1 MAQRLTDALGRE
13 LLLEATPRR
22 IVSLVPSLTEWL
34 FAIGAGD
41 QVIGVTDFCLHP
53 ADGVA
58 AKARVRGTKN
68 PDRAAIID
76 LRPDLV
82 IASREENRERDVL
95 ALAAAG
101 IQVYVT
107 DIRAVAGAIATLA
120 ELARLLEHDSQAMP
134 LLDDMHAALAEALV
148 APRESVRVLVP
159 IWRDPWMAIGNDSY
173 AHDLL
178 TVCGATN
185 VAATLPGR
193 YPRFQIADIPALRPE
208 VILLPS
214 EPYRFTADDL
224 PALRAA
230 WNGPIRFV
238 DGELLTWYGP
248 RIPLALRTFRAL
260 FEHDIAEPPREE
272 RL

>member
-1 MAQRLTDALGRE
+1 MTQQLTDALGRA
-13 LLLEATPRR
+13 LLLAATPRR

-34 FAIGAGD
+34 FAIGAD
-41 QVIGVTDFCLHP
+41 EQIVGVTNFCLHP
-53 ADGVA
+53 AGGVA
-58 AKARVRGTKN
+58 TKTRVRGTKN
-68 PDRAAIID
+68 PDRAAIIE

-82 IASREENRERDVL
+82 IASCEENRERDVI
-95 ALAAAG
+95 ALEAAG

-107 DIRAVAGAIATLA
+107 DIRTVAGAIETLA
-120 ELARLLEHDSQAMP
+120 ELARLLERDSQAAP
-134 LLDDMHAALAEALV
+134 LLDEMRATLAESLAT
-148 APRESVRVLVP
+148 PRESRRVLAP
-159 IWRDPWMAIGNDSY
+159 IWRNPWMAIGDDSY

-178 TVCGATN
+178 TVCGALN

-193 YPRFQIADIPALRPE
+193 YPRFQLADIPELRPE

-214 EPYRFTADDL
+214 EPYRFTTDDL

-230 WNGPIRFV
+230 WTGPVQFV

-260 FEHDIAEPPREE
+260 FEHGTTATPRAQE
-272 RL
+272 R